1 MNIAFPNLGIIPG
14 GYAVVGAAAFSA
26 GVTRTVASG
35 IIVFELTGQMTH
47 LLPVLI
53 TVLIA
58 ASVGNFFTLSVYDTL
73 LREKGLPFI
82 PAIKNNKLMK
92 KTVGFIMNT
101 DLHLV
106 TTEMNYHDLQDLL
119 KRSEEPV
126 YPLVDNKRD
135 RIFLCQIQRFAL
147 ERHLFKHELDY
158 RRLLA
163 EYENS
168 DSSSSSDDGNVMG
181 TKLMR
186 IEDPSDTAR
195 RLQRHRQERR
205 ERRRRRRQRREE
217 RQRQELQQHV
227 QKQLQLYLVQ
237 QPQTQQQ
244 PMVPVNPFLQPDQPP
259 PSPTPQI
266 QPQPVVIVDPSV
278 QELARSFQEP
288 PSSEKIL
295 EQSQKLADKI
305 LESTKKRDKHKKKH
319 KKIKKLQTHDEF
331 FSQSCG
337 FENLAKYLASHGVA
351 GNEETV
357 QPALD
362 PTRATEGEGENAV
375 DLCPYTVME
384 TSPLNKVHFM
394 FAVMGLSHVWVV
406 REGRLMGLVAK
417 EHLMNME
424 KE

>member
-1 MNIAFPNLGIIPG
+1 
-14 GYAVVGAAAFSA
+14 
-26 GVTRTVASG
+26 
-35 IIVFELTGQMTH
+35 
-47 LLPVLI
+47 
-53 TVLIA
+53 
-58 ASVGNFFTLSVYDTL
+58 
-73 LREKGLPFI
+73 
-82 PAIKNNKLMK
+82 
-92 KTVGFIMNT
+92 MNT
-101 DLHLV
+101 DLDLV

-158 RRLLA
+158 RRELA
-163 EYENS
+163 EAENS
-168 DSSSSSDDGNVMG
+168 DSSSSSEDGNVMG
-181 TKLMR
+181 TTLMR
-186 IEDPSDTAR
+186 IEDPSATAR
-195 RLQRHRQERR
+195 RQQRHRQERR

-217 RQRQELQQHV
+217 RQRQELQQHI
-227 QKQLQLYLVQ
+227 QQQLQLKLYQ
-237 QPQTQQQ
+237 QTQAQQQ
-244 PMVPVNPFLQPDQPP
+244 PMVPVNPFLQPDQQPP

-266 QPQPVVIVDPSV
+266 PPQPTVQADPSV
-278 QELARSFQEP
+278 QELALSLQVP
-288 PSSEKIL
+288 PTPEKIL
-295 EQSQKLADKI
+295 EQSQELADKI
-305 LESTKKRDKHKKKH
+305 LESTKKKDKKHKKKH
-319 KKIKKLQTHDEF
+319 KKVKKLLTHDEF

-337 FENLAKYLASHGVA
+337 FENLAKYLASHGVT

-362 PTRATEGEGENAV
+362 PTRAKEGEGENAV